1 MTLKSTLHEGAI
13 PKVPLRLK
21 QKEVQIFV
29 FSHKL
34 VFQIFEFFHKL
45 AFQIFDFPTKK
56 TS

>member
-1 MTLKSTLHEGAI
+1 MTLKSTLDDGVI

-21 QKEVQIFV
+21 QKEVQIFE
-29 FSHKL
+29 FFHKL

-45 AFQIFDFPTKK
+45 VFQIFDFPTKK